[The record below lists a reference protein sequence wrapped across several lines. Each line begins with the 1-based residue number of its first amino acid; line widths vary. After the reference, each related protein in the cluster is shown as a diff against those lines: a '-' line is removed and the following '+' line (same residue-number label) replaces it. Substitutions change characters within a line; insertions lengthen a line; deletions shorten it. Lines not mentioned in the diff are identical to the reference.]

1 VLVRPTASHHSNIRS
16 KLSRVWHASAVERNV
31 ALLRGINVGT
41 SKRIAMPALRAT
53 FEALGATDVETYL
66 QSGNVVFSGSL
77 KPADIEAAV
86 AGDFGVSPR
95 VIVLTA
101 AEFRRV
107 ADDNP
112 MTGSD
117 PSRLF
122 VFFMEAVPAS
132 IEVPEGIEPEE
143 VVIGKHAVYQSSPD
157 GIGRSKIPPR
167 FTKSLGPTATA
178 RNLRTVDAL
187 LAMLDA

>member
-1 VLVRPTASHHSNIRS
+1 MSTSRS
-16 KLSRVWHASAVERNV
+16 V

-41 SKRIAMPALRAT
+41 SKRIAMPALRSV
-53 FEALGATDVETYL
+53 FEGLGATNVETYL

-77 KPADIEAAV
+77 KPAALEAAV
-86 AGDFGVSPR
+86 AAEFGVTPR
-95 VIVLTA
+95 VLVLTA

-107 ADDNP
+107 ASENP
-112 MTGSD
+112 LLEGGTN

-122 VFFMEAVPAS
+122 VYFVDAVPAS
-132 IEVPEGIEPEE
+132 IEPPDGIEPE
-143 VVIGKHAVYQSSPD
+143 VVAIGKHAVYQWSPD
-157 GIGRSKIPPR
+157 GIGKTKVPPR

-178 RNLRTVDAL
+178 RNQRTVEAL